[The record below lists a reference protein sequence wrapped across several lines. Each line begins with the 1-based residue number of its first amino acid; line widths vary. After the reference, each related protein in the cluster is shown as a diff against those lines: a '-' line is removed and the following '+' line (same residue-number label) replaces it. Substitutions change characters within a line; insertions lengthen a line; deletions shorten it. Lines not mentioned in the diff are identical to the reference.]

1 MYPDCPD
8 DGWREMTQDATLPLS
23 SGGVQS
29 VQRAFDLLEIVV
41 AGGGEMAIGEI
52 STASGLP
59 LPTIHRLLRT
69 MVERGYMRQLPSRR
83 YALGFRLVPLGVA
96 ANAMVGDAAREVLH
110 SLVDELGETANLAVL
125 SGDHAEYVA
134 QVPSR
139 HTMRMFTEV
148 GRRVELHCTGVGKAL
163 LAQLD
168 EAQVAGIVGRVG
180 LPAYTEHTI
189 TTEPVLGEA
198 LAAIREQGYAV
209 DEQEQEL
216 GVRCV
221 AVPIATGP
229 SSWMAVSVSGP
240 LPRMGDEVV
249 GRAVPLLEA
258 AAAHLAASL
267 SPTRTEGSSA

>member
-1 MYPDCPD
+1 MYPELCPD
-8 DGWREMTQDATLPLS
+8 DDWREMAQDAAVPLP

-69 MVERGYMRQLPSRR
+69 LVERGYMRQLPSRR

-139 HTMRMFTEV
+139 HAMRMFTEV

-189 TTEPVLGEA
+189 STEAALRDE
-198 LAAIREQGYAV
+198 LAAIRGRGHAL

-229 SSWMAVSVSGP
+229 ASWMAVSVSGP
-240 LPRMGDEVV
+240 LTRMSDDVV
-249 GRAVPLLEA
+249 GRAVPLLETA
-258 AAAHLAASL
+258 AQRLAASL
-267 SPTRTEGSSA
+267 NPG

>member
-1 MYPDCPD
+1 MA
-8 DGWREMTQDATLPLS
+8 QDAAVPLS
-23 SGGVQS
+23 PGGVQS

-69 MVERGYMRQLPSRR
+69 LVERGYMRQLPSRR
-83 YALGFRLVPLGVA
+83 YALGFRLIPLGVA
-96 ANAMVGDAAREVLH
+96 ANAMVGDAAHSVLR

-168 EAQVAGIVGRVG
+168 QAQVAGIIDRVG

-189 TTEPVLGEA
+189 TTEAALWDSLEAIRVLGYA
-198 LAAIREQGYAV
+198 L
-209 DEQEQEL
+209 DEQEQEP

-221 AVPIATGP
+221 AVPIAAGA

-240 LPRMGDEVV
+240 LTRMSDEVV
-249 GRAVPLLEA
+249 SRAVPLLREA
-258 AAAHLAASL
+258 AARI
-267 SPTRTEGSSA
+267 SPG